1 MLRFMG
7 TGWAQ
12 GFTPSSIGVNYSTL
26 GVGAWRW
33 EVVALGQLL
42 VLGLVVASIVQR
54 RIAWKAWVLF
64 GSSFL
69 VADIVVAVGRA
80 SLPTYF
86 ALNSLYWLFYGFL
99 FWIAVGLAFMPTHL
113 PGSGSPALH
122 DRRPGPRHAKRRNP
136 SIVPAVLS
144 VVATAVLCVLGINYL
159 WKTPDRALGAQNA
172 SFVTNVRDSWQDVSG
187 QKPSAFVWDS
197 VVPAYVLSDAF
208 SPYNRLSGTAGLVV
222 TGMRMDAT
230 HGTGY
235 MVTYDGQL
243 QPAHRQV
250 IASLA
255 PNAVNNTAAGQGEIC
270 LGPADTTKLYAIPLT
285 ARVPKSDQ
293 FIRVGYTK
301 SSGFSMT
308 FDDQTL
314 HLAKGDSSLLMPW
327 TYSSASSVFGFALPA
342 HASVCLSLDV
352 EHPAP
357 TAG

>member
-12 GFTPSSIGVNYSTL
+12 GFAPSSIGVNYSTL

-33 EVVALGQLL
+33 EVVALGQVL
-42 VLGLVVASIVQR
+42 VLGLVVASIVR
-54 RIAWKAWVLF
+54 RRVAWKAWVLF

-69 VADIVVAVGRA
+69 VADLVAATGRA
-80 SLPTYF
+80 SLPTSF

-99 FWIAVGLAFMPTHL
+99 FWIAVGLAFMPSHL
-113 PGSGSPALH
+113 PGSGASRPH
-122 DRRPGPRHAKRRNP
+122 DRRPVPRHAKHRNP
-136 SIVPAVLS
+136 SLAPAVLG
-144 VVATAVLCVLGINYL
+144 VVATVALCVLGIHYV
-159 WKTPDRALGAQNA
+159 WTTPDRALGAHNA

-187 QKPSAFVWDS
+187 QDPSAFVWDS
-197 VVPAYVLSDAF
+197 AVPAYVLSDVF

-222 TGMRMDAT
+222 TGIRMDAT

-243 QPAHRQV
+243 QPARRQV

-255 PNAVNNTAAGQGEIC
+255 PSAVTTTTGEGQIC
-270 LGPADTTKLYAIPLT
+270 MGPADTAKLYAIPLT
-285 ARVPKSDQ
+285 ARVPKSDP

-308 FDDQTL
+308 FDSQTL
-314 HLAKGDSSLLMPW
+314 HLPKGDGTLLVPW
-327 TYSSASSVFGFALPA
+327 TYSAASSVFGFALPA

-352 EHPAP
+352 EQPVPA
-357 TAG
+357 AG